1 VSANHSSS
9 FQPRYSTLFLGS
21 GLIAGSTL
29 ASTVGSIGLVGAG
42 GGMALGALPMI
53 AIGGVVGGA
62 GYAVWQARQDDQPQ
76 VLFVSGGLGSMA
88 GFGTYCLIGGCGVA
102 MGGSAFAVGPVG
114 MAIAGGILGLG
125 AYGIYRA
132 VQGANLSPATTL
144 QTNFAVY
151 EQISE
156 KLSDQILQQELFT
169 AAMTEL
175 QEPISQ
181 ERLLEEQFKD
191 WEIESELVAIKAAL
205 EKKKVSNS
213 PANIPNTHT
222 QTNYAPTKITKNSQQ
237 KVTTAKKLTSYF
249 AWGKLVLPNLTISAI
264 PENMANQELANIE
277 EQPEQAENTLFDNW
291 QCIKTLP
298 LHHGKINAIL
308 LRPDHVVITASS
320 DRTVKL
326 YDLNQQKDLFT
337 CFGYDQPVS
346 SLALSKDGEIL
357 YTAGG
362 DHKITIWNLAQQK
375 IKKIFSTLPNPSNI
389 ITYDPQYTHPNQ
401 CITNIALNPAN
412 DILATASKD
421 KTIRLWYATR
431 GQLKRTYLGHQ
442 DQVLSL
448 AFSPDGQTLVSG
460 SADQTIR
467 LWSVNTWQLPQ
478 IIHGH
483 TGWVTA
489 IALSPDGEILV
500 SGSTDYTIKLW
511 DIKTRTLIH
520 TLISHTAPVRHLSIS
535 PDGKILASG
544 SDDGKIKI
552 WQLNTGKLCHT
563 FAASTPVIFSQ
574 YDQHLLLTGNHHG
587 YLQLWQPQG
596 EKQQSPT
603 DHPPHIT
610 TNYFVN
616 GGEWWQILQVNQQAD
631 THTVKLAY
639 RRLARQYHPDVNPSS
654 EAIAQMQMINQAY
667 QKFLNL

>member
-1 VSANHSSS
+1 MSANHSSS

-21 GLIAGSTL
+21 GLIAGSPV
-29 ASTVGSIGLVGAG
+29 AST
-42 GGMALGALPMI
+42 
-53 AIGGVVGGA
+53 
-62 GYAVWQARQDDQPQ
+62 Q
-76 VLFVSGGLGSMA
+76 
-88 GFGTYCLIGGCGVA
+88 
-102 MGGSAFAVGPVG
+102 
-114 MAIAGGILGLG
+114 
-125 AYGIYRA
+125 
-132 VQGANLSPATTL
+132 
-144 QTNFAVY
+144 
-151 EQISE
+151 
-156 KLSDQILQQELFT
+156 
-169 AAMTEL
+169 
-175 QEPISQ
+175 
-181 ERLLEEQFKD
+181 
-191 WEIESELVAIKAAL
+191 
-205 EKKKVSNS
+205 
-213 PANIPNTHT
+213 
-222 QTNYAPTKITKNSQQ
+222 
-237 KVTTAKKLTSYF
+237 KKLTSYF

-264 PENMANQELANIE
+264 TENIANQELANIE
-277 EQPEQAENTLFDNW
+277 EQQEQAENTLLDHW
-291 QCIKTLP
+291 QCIKILP

-308 LRPDHVVITASS
+308 LRPDNIVITASS

-326 YDLNQQKDLFT
+326 YNLNQQKDLFT

-346 SLALSKDGEIL
+346 SLALSQDGEIL

-362 DHKITIWNLAQQK
+362 DHKITVWDLAQQK
-375 IKKIFSTLPNPSNI
+375 IKKIFSTLPNPNNI
-389 ITYDPQYTHPNQ
+389 ITYDQQYTHPNQ

-421 KTIRLWYATR
+421 KTIRLWYASS
-431 GQLKRTYLGHQ
+431 GQLKRTCLGHQ

-467 LWSVNTWQLPQ
+467 LWSVNTWQLPE

-511 DIKTRTLIH
+511 DMQTRTLIH
-520 TLISHTAPVRHLSIS
+520 TLISHTAPVRYLSIS

-552 WQLNTGKLCHT
+552 WQLNTGKLWHT
-563 FAASTPVIFSQ
+563 FVASTPVIFSQ
-574 YDQHLLLTGNHHG
+574 YDQHLLLTGNRHG
-587 YLQLWQPQG
+587 YLHLWQPQG
-596 EKQQSPT
+596 EKQQSAT

-610 TNYFVN
+610 TNHFVS

-639 RRLARQYHPDVNPSS
+639 RRLARQYHPDVNQSS